1 MGRYDMLRVW
11 VLLIYIDCKILL
23 DLWIKFF
30 SLMHQRLWSTKG
42 KKEAGQGRRGQGS
55 IHLNLNSPFY
65 GFYGQCNVVGTI
77 KCISWFTSLGQR
89 FTILS
94 FYHSRKLN
102 PFVNIEGLVSLT
114 STSKHYLGIH
124 EFIYC
129 SWLLFKYSL

>member
-1 MGRYDMLRVW
+1 MVNMGTV
-11 VLLIYIDCKILL
+11 
-23 DLWIKFF
+23 DLYWLQNSIEFMDIWIKFF
-30 SLMHQRLWSTKG
+30 SLMHQRLWSTEG
-42 KKEAGQGRRGQGS
+42 KKGTGQGRRAIGS
-55 IHLNLNSPFY
+55 IHLNINSPFY

-89 FTILS
+89 FTLCHFII
-94 FYHSRKLN
+94 HSLKLN

-114 STSKHYLGIH
+114 STSKLYLGIH